1 LQNRSPI
8 VEDPDLSLNEIV
20 RRSQN
25 LPSAPNVAL
34 AAMRHATDPQ
44 ASAQTMARILIQ
56 DQALVV
62 RVLKLANSAYFGFH
76 REVSDVSEAVVMLG
90 MRTIRNLAL
99 CASTHPWL
107 SRALSGYGLGPQELW
122 AHSLAVA
129 VGSQVV
135 AERSRLANPDTAF
148 TAGILHDLGKTAVSS
163 WIEGKVTAMARLA
176 DLQKGSFIDV
186 ERRVLG
192 FDHQDVGAHMAKSW
206 NLPKPLISA
215 MQHHHRPFH
224 CEDSTEIVCCV
235 HVGDYLSRAMCIG
248 VGGDSGSYQF
258 KEECIP
264 TLNISYRDMDS
275 IADETLNRFEKQEK
289 IFKSLS

>member
-1 LQNRSPI
+1 
-8 VEDPDLSLNEIV
+8 
-20 RRSQN
+20 
-25 LPSAPNVAL
+25 
-34 AAMRHATDPQ
+34 MRHAADPQ
-44 ASAQTMARILIQ
+44 ASAQTMARILVQ

-62 RVLKLANSAYFGFH
+62 RVLKVANSAYYGFH
-76 REVSDVSEAVVMLG
+76 REVSDVTEAVVMLG

-99 CASTHPWL
+99 CASTYPWL
-107 SRALSGYGLGPQELW
+107 SKPLTGYGLGPNEMW
-122 AHSLAVA
+122 AHSLSVA

-148 TAGILHDLGKTAVSS
+148 TAGILHDLGKAAVSA
-163 WIEGKVTAMARLA
+163 WIEGKVHAMARLA
-176 DLQKGSFIDV
+176 ELQKGSFTDV

-215 MQHHHRPFH
+215 MQHHHRPFSS
-224 CEDSTEIVCCV
+224 EDSPEIVCCV
-235 HVGDYLSRAMCIG
+235 HIADYLSRALCLGI
-248 VGGDSGSYQF
+248 GGDSGSYQF

-264 TLNISYRDMDS
+264 TLNISYRDIDS

-289 IFKSLS
+289 IFRTLSQV